1 MAPRWFL
8 VAVGLTALAGAVV
21 WGRSALMRRRFLSR
35 LEQQPT
41 HPDVRLLASGA
52 LARDVHA
59 MALYLAAAFA
69 AGWAAVT
76 GPEHRLAWWGMGV
89 VSVPVAISVALS
101 RYTRRDARLDE
112 RRLRIEQRAHEVLTQ
127 ADVAPVRWAERL
139 SPATLPDTPGY
150 EVGTLHEAGTGVMSG
165 DLLDVFHLPSGRLC
179 CVVGDVSGHD
189 VEASIT
195 ALQTK
200 FLLRSYLRRYRDPGQ
215 ALEELN
221 RQLSDYERPEE
232 FVSLCVMV
240 FDDDAASLRW
250 ASAGHPAAWL
260 CQDRAVRPL
269 RSTGPVLMMDRDA
282 TYLSREVAFATGDVV
297 VALTDGLAE
306 ARSGDQFFGEERI
319 AGTVRRMAD
328 APPQVVCKA
337 LLDAA
342 GEFSDGPLHDD
353 VTLLAVRRLS

>member
-1 MAPRWFL
+1 MVPRWFV
-8 VAVGLTALAGAVV
+8 VAVSVAAVLGALL
-21 WGRSALMRRRFLSR
+21 WGRSALVRRRFLSR
-35 LEQQPT
+35 MEHT
-41 HPDVRLLASGA
+41 STDPDVRMLAAGD

-59 MALYLAAAFA
+59 VVVYLSLALA
-69 AGWAAVT
+69 AGWSAVV
-76 GPEHRLAWWGMGV
+76 GPDDPRAWWGSSLVAVPLV
-89 VSVPVAISVALS
+89 VTIALS
-101 RYTRRDARLDE
+101 RYARRDARLAE
-112 RRLRIEQRAHEVLTQ
+112 QRLRVEQRAREVLVQ

-165 DLLDVFHLPSGRLC
+165 DLLDVFHLPTGRLC

-232 FVSLCVMV
+232 FVSLCVLI
-240 FDDDAASLRW
+240 FDDEAATLRW

-282 TYLSREVAFATGDVV
+282 TYLSREEPFAHGDVV

-319 AGTVRRMAD
+319 AGTVRRTAD
-328 APPQVVCKA
+328 AAPQVVCKA

-342 GEFSDGPLHDD
+342 AEFSEGPLLDD
-353 VTLLAVRRLS
+353 VTLLAVRRTR